1 MWTRAPQKA
10 DPTPEGDRPVSLNAA
25 MTYLQQAVNAAN
37 RTARSGAVPE
47 ISDVLETARTLDAL
61 RDNTHAVDRI
71 TRLAVDCFYG
81 DVSLS
86 ICSAFLARDFVE
98 NRRQLQVLTHR
109 RAG

>member
-1 MWTRAPQKA
+1 MRTRAPHKA
-10 DPTPEGDRPVSLNAA
+10 QVTPESDRPVSLNAA

-37 RTARSGAVPE
+37 AASSAAGGGE
-47 ISDVLETARTLDAL
+47 GNDVLETARALDGL
-61 RDNTHAVDRI
+61 RGNTHAVDRI

-86 ICSAFLARDFVE
+86 ICSAFLARDLVE
-98 NRRQLQVLTHR
+98 NRRQLQILTHR

>member
-1 MWTRAPQKA
+1 
-10 DPTPEGDRPVSLNAA
+10 

-37 RTARSGAVPE
+37 RASRATASSEAT
-47 ISDVLETARTLDAL
+47 DVLETARTLDSL
-61 RDNTHAVDRI
+61 RGNTHAVDRI

-86 ICSAFLARDFVE
+86 ICSAFLARDFAE